1 MWVNHW
7 QTAVTAAVKVTLSCQ
22 VSALDTSDHDINTHC
37 SSEPKHARV
46 QRIKWTVLLTGSIQ
60 AGNWRAVTVKR
71 NVALICSKG
80 RSWKYAA
87 APNIFHRLR
96 DSLETSST
104 NDAKKMV
111 LVFRYLP
118 RRPPCCTA
126 TFLQKPRT
134 DKRNLPSKPF
144 NQFVCTLKTSGKSIT
159 NQWRQ

>member
-87 APNIFHRLR
+87 ALNIFHRLR
-96 DSLETSST
+96 DSQETSST

-111 LVFRYLP
+111 LVFVTFHVVLHVA
-118 RRPPCCTA
+118 PPHFYRSPEQTNGTCP
-126 TFLQKPRT
+126 Q
-134 DKRNLPSKPF
+134 NLSISLFVPLKQVK
-144 NQFVCTLKTSGKSIT
+144 NQ
-159 NQWRQ
+159 

>member
-80 RSWKYAA
+80 RSRKYAA
-87 APNIFHRLR
+87 ALNNFHRLR
-96 DSLETSST
+96 W
-104 NDAKKMV
+104 
-111 LVFRYLP
+111 LVGDIFNQWRQENGFSFRYLP
-118 RRPPCCTA
+118 HHPPCCTA

-134 DKRNLPSKPF
+134 DKRNLPSKPL
-144 NQFVCTLKTSGKSIT
+144 NQFVCSLKTSEKSIT